1 MKVDITFEELSE
13 VGKMLDDDAV
23 ITYVDG
29 VKVKDERMRER
40 ERIIANMRENWIHP
54 LARLLEDKL

>member
-54 LARLLEDKL
+54 VARLLEDKL